1 MDEIERTA
9 CIAGILFFA
18 ALARST
24 LGFGDA
30 LIAMPFLTMM
40 VPITSATPIVT
51 LVSVF
56 NALIVLLTDWK
67 HVHFRSAAHLI
78 APGFIGVPLGY
89 WFLRGADEQFVI
101 VVLAFVVLSF
111 SIWSLRSK
119 TELRIQSKWWSLP
132 FGAVAGVL
140 GGAYNTAGPP
150 LVVYGTLRG
159 WTPHE
164 FRATLQGYFLVAG
177 AFVLAVHCQ
186 GGTVTREVFQYFA
199 WSIPLI
205 IVASVIGRRIA
216 NRIPQDKFVRVIHIV
231 LAVVG
236 LNLLGAVFWN

>member
-1 MDEIERTA
+1 VNEFEQTS
-9 CIAGILFFA
+9 CIASILFFA

-40 VPITSATPIVT
+40 LPMISATPVVT
-51 LVSVF
+51 MVSVF
-56 NALIVLLTDWK
+56 NAMIVLVTDWQ

-78 APGFIGVPLGY
+78 APAFIGIPLGY
-89 WFLRGADEQFVI
+89 WFLTGANEQLVI
-101 VVLAFVVLSF
+101 GVLATVVLVF
-111 SIWSLRSK
+111 SIWSLRSG
-119 TELRIQSKWWSLP
+119 TNLRIKSSLWSIP
-132 FGAVAGVL
+132 FGAAAGIL

-177 AFVLAVHCQ
+177 TFVLIVHCV
-186 GGTVTREVFQYFA
+186 GGTVTGQVVQYFA

-205 IVASVIGRRIA
+205 IAASVIGRKIA
-216 NRIPQDKFVRVIHIV
+216 DRIPQEKFVKVIHIV
-231 LAVVG
+231 LLIVG
-236 LNLLGAVFWN
+236 LNLLAATFWN